1 MRVSRAY
8 FGWMAEMKRFWDI
21 VLGSVFLLLTAPLMA
36 VLAVLILLDS
46 GRPAL
51 FVQERIG
58 LHGRIFRML
67 KFRSMRT
74 GEYERTQTF
83 SSTSPDEPV
92 FYDPN
97 VSRYV
102 TRVGRYL
109 RMSSLDELPQLV
121 NVIRGD
127 MSLVGPRP
135 VLPADMVLYGDQAE
149 KRCSVRPGITGL
161 YQISGRKTLP
171 LKTAIRLDLEYVDR
185 QSVLYDLWILLRTPL
200 ALLNAEDAN

>member
-1 MRVSRAY
+1 
-8 FGWMAEMKRFWDI
+8 MKRFWDI
-21 VLGSVFLLLTAPLMA
+21 VLGSILLLLAAPLM
-36 VLAVLILLDS
+36 VLLAVLIAIDS
-46 GRPAL
+46 GRPVL
-51 FVQERIG
+51 FVQERVG
-58 LHGRIFRML
+58 LHGRPFRML

-74 GEYERTQTF
+74 GEYERKQTF

-97 VSRYV
+97 VERYV

-109 RMSSLDELPQLV
+109 RMTSLDELPQLV
-121 NVIRGD
+121 NVVRGD

-149 KRCSVRPGITGL
+149 KRCSVRPGLTGL

-171 LKTAIRLDLEYVDR
+171 LKTAMRLDLEYVDR
-185 QSVLYDLWILLRTPL
+185 QSVLYDFWILLRTPF
-200 ALLNAEDAN
+200 ALLKAGDAN

>member
-1 MRVSRAY
+1 
-8 FGWMAEMKRFWDI
+8 MAKVKRFWDI
-21 VLGSVFLLLTAPLMA
+21 VLASIFLLLTAPVMV
-36 VLAVLILLDS
+36 VLALLIALDS
-46 GRPAL
+46 GCPVL

-109 RMSSLDELPQLV
+109 RMSSLDELPQLF
-121 NVIRGD
+121 NVLRGD

-135 VLPADMVLYGDQAE
+135 VLPADLILYGDQAE

-171 LKTAIRLDLEYVDR
+171 LKTAMRLDLEYVDR
-185 QSVLYDLWILLRTPL
+185 HSVLYDFWILLRTPL
-200 ALLNAEDAN
+200 VLMNPEDAN

>member
-1 MRVSRAY
+1 
-8 FGWMAEMKRFWDI
+8 MKRFWDI
-21 VLGSVFLLLTAPLMA
+21 VLASILLLLTAPLMA
-36 VLAVLILLDS
+36 LLGLLIVFDS
-46 GRPAL
+46 GRPVF

-67 KFRSMRT
+67 KFRSMRS
-74 GEYERTQTF
+74 GEYERKQTF

-97 VSRYV
+97 VERYV

-121 NVIRGD
+121 NVLRGD

-171 LKTAIRLDLEYVDR
+171 LKTAVSLDLEYVDR
-185 QSVLYDLWILLRTPL
+185 QSVLYDFWILLRTPL

>member
-1 MRVSRAY
+1 
-8 FGWMAEMKRFWDI
+8 MKRFWDI
-21 VLGSVFLLLTAPLMA
+21 VLASILLLLTAPLMA
-36 VLAVLILLDS
+36 LLGLLIVFDS
-46 GRPAL
+46 GRPVF

-58 LHGRIFRML
+58 FHGRIFRML
-67 KFRSMRT
+67 KFRSMRS
-74 GEYERTQTF
+74 GEYERKQTF

-97 VSRYV
+97 VERYV

-121 NVIRGD
+121 NVLRGD

-171 LKTAIRLDLEYVDR
+171 LKTAVSLDLEYVDR
-185 QSVLYDLWILLRTPL
+185 QSVLYDFWILLRTPL

>member
-1 MRVSRAY
+1 
-8 FGWMAEMKRFWDI
+8 MAEMKRFWDI
-21 VLGSVFLLLTAPLMA
+21 VLGSIFLLLTAPLMV
-36 VLAVLILLDS
+36 VLAVLIVLDS
-46 GRPAL
+46 GRPVF

-102 TRVGRYL
+102 TRIGRYL
-109 RMSSLDELPQLV
+109 RMSSLDELPQLI
-121 NVIRGD
+121 NVVRGD

-185 QSVLYDLWILLRTPL
+185 HSVLYDLWILLRTPL
-200 ALLNAEDAN
+200 ALLNSEDAN

>member
-1 MRVSRAY
+1 
-8 FGWMAEMKRFWDI
+8 MAEMKRFWDI